1 MIAKRL
7 TWLSLAIVII
17 GGTLLI
23 WHNYDPDFSFFD
35 SKSSLKESL
44 KEVQDGLNR
53 VGSVGYTLNFHN
65 SGTGEDKTVP
75 SRLEISQVS
84 ADPNSCFL
92 IYEQRAYS
100 NTAHHDTGYVIELK
114 SVRKV
119 DVVTIEQEV
128 KNSGVLID
136 HPGFTV
142 QSTPPVFVVE
152 TLKGEMNDRNAFL
165 FLNREQAEK
174 MAKMLTRA
182 VEGCGGG
189 K

>member
-7 TWLSLAIVII
+7 TWLSLAIVVL
-17 GGTLLI
+17 GGSLLI

-35 SKSSLKESL
+35 SKSRLKETL
-44 KEVQDGLNR
+44 KQVQDGLNR

-65 SGTGEDKTVP
+65 SGTGEDKSVP

-92 IYEQRAYS
+92 IYEQRAYRG
-100 NTAHHDTGYVIELK
+100 TAHHDTGYVIELR
-114 SVRKV
+114 SVKKV

-142 QSTPPVFVVE
+142 QSTPPVFVME
-152 TLKGEMNDRNAFL
+152 TIKGEMNDRNAFL
-165 FLNREQAEK
+165 FLEREQAEK
-174 MAKMLTRA
+174 MAKMMTRA
-182 VEGCGGG
+182 VELCGGG